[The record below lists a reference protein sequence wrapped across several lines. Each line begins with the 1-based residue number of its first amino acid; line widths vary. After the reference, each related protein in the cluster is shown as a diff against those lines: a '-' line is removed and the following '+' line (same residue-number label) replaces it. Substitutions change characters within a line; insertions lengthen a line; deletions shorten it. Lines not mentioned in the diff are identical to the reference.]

1 MTGLR
6 VLAACAAALVLGGAG
21 AFAAAAATSD
31 RPPTQ
36 LWSEFPLFPTTTSVP
51 PKAPLVA
58 ARPGPGVV
66 RVVAPA
72 SEDISLFLVAGVAF
86 GFAAA
91 GTALAIALFTGVQ
104 ALRRRHRDEPAPA
117 FEAAPARA
125 VAAPATPAPAPTFK
139 AAPARAVAAP
149 ATPAPAP
156 TFKAA
161 PARAAAAPAAPAPAP
176 TFKAAPARAVAA
188 PAAPAASA
196 PPPAAPTLVDV
207 VPSPARP
214 AVRPLQAPEE
224 VVVTFWR
231 GYVKSRY
238 YATATASDGTE
249 TTIAASPFFRLKRKQ
264 PVEESVDARDALDTL
279 RRELA
284 ELGWEPVKTDETFA
298 SLFRRQ
304 SSATGGGGTASP
316 DGSGRN
322 QNV

>member
-161 PARAAAAPAAPAPAP
+161 PARA
-176 TFKAAPARAVAA
+176 VAA

>member
-1 MTGLR
+1 MNGLR
-6 VLAACAAALVLGGAG
+6 VLAACAAALVLGGVG

-36 LWSEFPLFPTTTSVP
+36 LWSEFPLFPTTTSAP

-58 ARPGPGVV
+58 ARPGSGVV
-66 RVVAPA
+66 SVVAPA
-72 SEDISLFLVAGVAF
+72 SEDTSLFLVAGVAF

-104 ALRRRHRDEPAPA
+104 ALRRRNRDESAPA
-117 FEAAPARA
+117 FE
-125 VAAPATPAPAPTFK
+125 
-139 AAPARAVAAP
+139 
-149 ATPAPAP
+149 
-156 TFKAA
+156 AA
-161 PARAAAAPAAPAPAP
+161 PARAAAAPAAPTPPAP

-207 VPSPARP
+207 VPPPARP
-214 AVRPLQAPEE
+214 AARPLPATEE

>member
-125 VAAPATPAPAPTFK
+125 VAAPA
-139 AAPARAVAAP
+139 
-149 ATPAPAP
+149 
-156 TFKAA
+156 
-161 PARAAAAPAAPAPAP
+161 APAPAP
-176 TFKAAPARAVAA
+176 TFKAAPSRAVVA

-207 VPSPARP
+207 VPPPTRP

-264 PVEESVDARDALDTL
+264 PVDESVDARDALDTL

-284 ELGWEPVKTDETFA
+284 ELGWEPVKRDETFA

-322 QNV
+322 QNA

>member
-1 MTGLR
+1 MIGLR
-6 VLAACAAALVLGGAG
+6 ILAACAAALVLGGVG
-21 AFAAAAATSD
+21 AFAAAAATSE

-36 LWSEFPLFPTTTSVP
+36 LWSEFPLFPTTTSAP

-66 RVVAPA
+66 SVVAPA
-72 SEDISLFLVAGVAF
+72 SEDTSLFLVAGVAF

-125 VAAPATPAPAPTFK
+125 
-139 AAPARAVAAP
+139 
-149 ATPAPAP
+149 
-156 TFKAA
+156 
-161 PARAAAAPAAPAPAP
+161 AAAPAAPAPAP
-176 TFKAAPARAVAA
+176 TFRRRLRAPLRHR
-188 PAAPAASA
+188 PRRPRRHRRR
-196 PPPAAPTLVDV
+196 PRRPRPAAPTLVDV
-207 VPSPARP
+207 VPPPARP
-214 AVRPLQAPEE
+214 AVRPLPAPEE

-304 SSATGGGGTASP
+304 SSATGGGGAASP
-316 DGSGRN
+316 GGSGRN
-322 QNV
+322 QNA